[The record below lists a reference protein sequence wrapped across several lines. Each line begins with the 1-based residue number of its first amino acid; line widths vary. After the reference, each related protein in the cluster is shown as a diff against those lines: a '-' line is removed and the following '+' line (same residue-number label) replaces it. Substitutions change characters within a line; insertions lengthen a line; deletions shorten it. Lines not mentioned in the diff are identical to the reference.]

1 MSTLICSMF
10 YRFFLDNQ
18 HDADLMMQVRL
29 ATMADTTDTVPTI
42 EQAVRKYREHMDS
55 RGIEMAVIV
64 RLRPELT
71 FMVTDYNRANR
82 TELRREHRS
91 TNIYTISS
99 TGQKYSTSTEMTVNP
114 DTCIHLKKT
123 LCSTNRAHYELYL

>member
-1 MSTLICSMF
+1 MGRSHCISSGLSGNPPRIAVLKFWQFSLISS
-10 YRFFLDNQ
+10 
-18 HDADLMMQVRL
+18 V
-29 ATMADTTDTVPTI
+29 TV
-42 EQAVRKYREHMDS
+42 ALRKYREPMDS
-55 RGIEMAVIV
+55 GAVEMAVIV

-71 FMVTDYNRANR
+71 FMVADYNRANR
-82 TELRREHRS
+82 TELRRGDRS

-99 TGQKYSTSTEMTVNP
+99 TGQKYSTSTDMTVNP

>member
-1 MSTLICSMF
+1 
-10 YRFFLDNQ
+10 
-18 HDADLMMQVRL
+18 
-29 ATMADTTDTVPTI
+29 
-42 EQAVRKYREHMDS
+42 MDS
-55 RGIEMAVIV
+55 GGIEMSVIV

-82 TELRREHRS
+82 TDLPREDRS
-91 TNIYTISS
+91 ANIYTISS